1 MAAPVKAKGGKK
13 QRKFGRWSRAPSMK
27 AYKAVGRFSI
37 NKEKRRVKHL
47 KAVAKKA
54 ARKAK

>member
-1 MAAPVKAKGGKK
+1 MAAQAKGGKK

-27 AYKAVGRFSI
+27 AYKALSRLDI

-47 KAVAKKA
+47 KAVAKKV
-54 ARKAK
+54 ARSA